1 MPEENENLQR
11 PTLLRLSMGALGFSI
26 LSQVYFFA
34 SINGILNK
42 DFSAMGIIEGV
53 IEWIYLVGP
62 SFFCAVAGY
71 VLCLLLCIGSLIRKE
86 DRGTTRWVV
95 FGVAIVDL
103 IVFMLITTFQYG

>member
-1 MPEENENLQR
+1 MPEENDKKQHS
-11 PTLLRLSMGALGFSI
+11 PLLRVSIGFLVFSI

-42 DFSAMGIIEGV
+42 DFSTMGIIEGV

-62 SFFCAVAGY
+62 SFFLAVVGY

-86 DRGTTRWVV
+86 DCGSTRWVV

-103 IVFMLITTFQYG
+103 IVFMLITTFKYG